1 MIFVQVPF
9 QLVPNLSNSEL
20 FDFPFIVILSNP
32 VLLSN
37 TLFPIVVTVLGI
49 TTVVNPFLLNALLPI
64 FFIFTYLISSGIF
77 NSFPHISL

>member
-1 MIFVQVPF
+1 MIFVHVPF
-9 QLVPNLSNSEL
+9 QLLPNLSNSEL

-37 TLFPIVVTVLGI
+37 TLFPIVVTV
-49 TTVVNPFLLNALLPI
+49 VNPFLLNALLPI
-64 FFIFTYLISSGIF
+64 FFIFTSLISSGIF

>member
-1 MIFVQVPF
+1 MIFVHVPF

-37 TLFPIVVTVLGI
+37 TLFPIVVTV
-49 TTVVNPFLLNALLPI
+49 VNPFLLNALLPI
-64 FFIFTYLISSGIF
+64 FFIFTSLISSGIF

>member
-1 MIFVQVPF
+1 MIFVHVPF

-20 FDFPFIVILSNP
+20 LDFPFIVILSNP

-49 TTVVNPFLLNALLPI
+49 TTVVNPAL
-64 FFIFTYLISSGIF
+64 
-77 NSFPHISL
+77 